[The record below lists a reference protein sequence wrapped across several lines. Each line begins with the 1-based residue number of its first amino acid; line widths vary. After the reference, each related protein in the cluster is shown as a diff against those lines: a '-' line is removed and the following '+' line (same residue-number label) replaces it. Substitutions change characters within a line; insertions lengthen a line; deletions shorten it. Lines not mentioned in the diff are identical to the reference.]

1 MYTINSFTKPKV
13 YITMN
18 DIINNAK
25 EASQNA
31 YNEVIAFNEQL
42 EGIHIAYKSAILTAK
57 AMEKVHDEAC
67 AHQLRL
73 IDKAKAANAYASSLL
88 NISAE

>member
-1 MYTINSFTKPKV
+1 MYTINSFPKPKV

-25 EASQNA
+25 EASQAA
-31 YNEVIAFNEQL
+31 YNEVMTFSEQL

-67 AHQLRL
+67 AHQRML
-73 IDKAKAANAYASSLL
+73 IDKAKAANAYTCSLL
-88 NISAE
+88 NISAD